1 MRWILGNLY
10 GVGRKGHSKKS
21 LKQWLEDEIEVAEQE
36 IVATRNNPVGQ
47 KPHGQYLIEK
57 AQRRIERL
65 RKELAQLETRDA
77 RKDQTS

>member
-1 MRWILGNLY
+1 MRRILGNLY
-10 GVGRKGHSKKS
+10 GVGRSRHSKKS
-21 LKQWLEDEIEVAEQE
+21 LKQWLEDEIEAAEQE

-57 AQRRIERL
+57 AEKKIERL
-65 RKELAQLETRDA
+65 RKELAQLETGDA